1 MIELLTFEEEAHEY
15 RINHVKKSILVPSI
29 SQIIAYCGVSKP
41 SSWQIPQFYAD
52 RGTEIH
58 DMTELMDAG
67 TFLEEFCTAEALPF
81 LLQYENFL
89 LEHDIEVMDSESLV
103 FDTDLFIAGRLDRYW
118 SIDGTKHLT
127 DIKSGQKLR
136 EHAVQATFYTKAHGK
151 MVQSISNLY
160 LKDGSYEL
168 YVWKKE
174 ELDVA
179 ERIIKAMSDIYWF
192 AHPRD
197 YRDLVAIRDLCKKS
211 IAKDEFFFN

>member
-1 MIELLTFEEEAHEY
+1 MIHLLTFEDEAHEY
-15 RINHVKKSILVPSI
+15 RINHGKKSIRVPSI
-29 SQIIAYCGVSKP
+29 SQIISYCGVSRP
-41 SSWQIPQFYAD
+41 SEWKIPQFYAD

-58 DMTELMDAG
+58 DMTELMDEG
-67 TFLEEFCTAEALPF
+67 TFMEDFCTAEALPF

-89 LEHDIEVMDSESLV
+89 LEHDVDVIDSETLV
-103 FDTDLFIAGRLDRYW
+103 FDSQLFIAGRLDRYW

-127 DIKSGQKLR
+127 DIKSGQKLK

-151 MVQSISNLY
+151 VVNKISNLY

-168 YVWKKE
+168 YVWTKD

-179 ERIIKAMSDIYWF
+179 ERIVQAMSDIYWF

-197 YRDLVAIRDLCKKS
+197 YKNLMKIREEMK
-211 IAKDEFFFN
+211 